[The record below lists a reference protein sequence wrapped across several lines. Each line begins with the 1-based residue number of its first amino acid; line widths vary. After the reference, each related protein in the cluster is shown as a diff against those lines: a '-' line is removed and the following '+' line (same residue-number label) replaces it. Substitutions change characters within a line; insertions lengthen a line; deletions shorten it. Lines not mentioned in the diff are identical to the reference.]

1 VIVPRTDQSGEL
13 RSIRLNLLGGA
24 VLAFLLVGGIGVWA
38 STTELSGAVL
48 SSGTVV
54 VESSVKK
61 VQHLTGGIVAQ
72 LFVRDGDKVRGGDV
86 LVRLDD
92 TLFRASL
99 AIVTKGLKDMT
110 ARKARL
116 ESERDGVDHIAWPTD
131 FLVGLGDLEVAYAI
145 DGERKLFEFRRGA
158 RAGQKMQLRQR
169 IAQLKEE
176 IDGQAAVQEAKAEE
190 IELIKREL
198 EGVRIL
204 WHKNLVQ
211 LPRLTALEREAAR
224 LKGELGQSISTT
236 AQSRGRISEIEQ
248 QIIQI
253 DQDLSSEV
261 ARELREVDSKLG
273 EFIER
278 KVAAE
283 DQLTRVDI
291 RTPQDGVV
299 HQLAVHT
306 LGGVI
311 APGDPIMMIVPEAD
325 QMSVQAKVAPQ
336 DIDQL
341 HVGQPA
347 GLRFSAFNQR
357 TTPEITG
364 TIRRISADVTADQ
377 RGQNYFTIRVSIS
390 PEEIQRLGDVRLVP
404 GMPVEIFAKTYERTV
419 LSYFIKPLHDQVAR
433 AFRER

>member
-1 VIVPRTDQSGEL
+1 
-13 RSIRLNLLGGA
+13 
-24 VLAFLLVGGIGVWA
+24 
-38 STTELSGAVL
+38 
-48 SSGTVV
+48 
-54 VESSVKK
+54 
-61 VQHLTGGIVAQ
+61 
-72 LFVRDGDKVRGGDV
+72 
-86 LVRLDD
+86 
-92 TLFRASL
+92 
-99 AIVTKGLKDMT
+99 
-110 ARKARL
+110 
-116 ESERDGVDHIAWPTD
+116 
-131 FLVGLGDLEVAYAI
+131 
-145 DGERKLFEFRRGA
+145 
-158 RAGQKMQLRQR
+158 MQLRQR

-325 QMSVQAKVAPQ
+325 QMSVEAKVAPQ